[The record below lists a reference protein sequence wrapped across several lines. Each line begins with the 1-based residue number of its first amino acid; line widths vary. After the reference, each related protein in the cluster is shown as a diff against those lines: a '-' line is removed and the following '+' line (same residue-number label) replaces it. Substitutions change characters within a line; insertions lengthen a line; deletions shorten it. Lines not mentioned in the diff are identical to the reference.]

1 MQHGQAVC
9 VEVAA
14 SAKPSELLFVMVFA
28 VVVYFR
34 EEIWALGTDVSRHP
48 IMAYAEQLQIK
59 HHLGTHWLFGTDAT
73 QNTVDVATALV
84 QEDMAKAVVKAVN
97 SSSTP
102 RLMQVL
108 HVVLLHRAQGSVLHD
123 RRGIWDKVAEAAF
136 SVAPCIL
143 PQPPCSSQK
152 ASQPAASEHGPSTPP
167 PAKRS
172 KRSKRSK
179 RTKADQAAEPTRG
192 KGKAQGKAA
201 NAKPAPNAG
210 RVSFD
215 HYWSEEARALKASA
229 LAGELRHLPARPHGT
244 STQTTAQRTPQHNC
258 GATRTVRY
266 KLHDLVNAFAG
277 VPDVVTLHAGL
288 PSTDSFPLLTI
299 CASSLPHSQQAC
311 QVPTAAA
318 SVPESAQP
326 TGAAT
331 IDCASSHT
339 ASRQAPLALHLGPG
353 LAGSNTSLYSS
364 AFCQQSDSGAAS
376 ACLSEDD
383 VTPSLAPESEIS
395 EGLLGLPKLAPV
407 ATAQPTDPALPDV
420 QAKLG
425 QQAAGQ
431 QAAGLVVDRQPE
443 SEKPPARVLNASPA
457 CEPKEQG
464 SAGADAGAGRVSGA
478 SSVEADAQEGGQII
492 PQTVPPSLGSSLGS
506 GPEVSLPLL
515 SAAGLPPV
523 TISIGG
529 QLVFDAQQYMF
540 HSGHAPLRQWA
551 TDIVQHCHAPPL
563 PFHTAIT
570 SGAVHALNA
579 AIACLC
585 DKGDFVVC
593 EEFAYTHAPECIFI
607 PRGLIMLPVALDEHG
622 MVPDSLR
629 RVLASHPASPVTG
642 KAPRILY
649 IIPSGQNPTG
659 SVMPLERKQLIYE
672 ICREHNML
680 ILEDDAYYWLQ
691 YPGGALPAAQQPGLQ
706 LPPSFLSLDTDGRV
720 LRIDTFSKLL
730 GPGYRLGW
738 VSGAPALV
746 AKIAQAIQG
755 SSCGSCPLAQVIVAQ
770 LLQAWGRAGFTAFVQ
785 QQQALYAR
793 RAAVA
798 AAAARQH
805 LAGLATWASP
815 SAGMFMWFRLT
826 GLPDVDTRLLA
837 QLVQQ
842 RVVVV
847 PGRPFW
853 TDIALAKGGAPCPFF
868 RVTYGAVPEQDIEVG
883 FARLAAAIRG
893 VLTQAAGEDLE
904 TVAEAKAAMRAPKQ
918 QLAA

>member
-1 MQHGQAVC
+1 MNLDCA
-9 VEVAA
+9 
-14 SAKPSELLFVMVFA
+14 
-28 VVVYFR
+28 
-34 EEIWALGTDVSRHP
+34 
-48 IMAYAEQLQIK
+48 
-59 HHLGTHWLFGTDAT
+59 
-73 QNTVDVATALV
+73 
-84 QEDMAKAVVKAVN
+84 
-97 SSSTP
+97 
-102 RLMQVL
+102 
-108 HVVLLHRAQGSVLHD
+108 
-123 RRGIWDKVAEAAF
+123 
-136 SVAPCIL
+136 
-143 PQPPCSSQK
+143 
-152 ASQPAASEHGPSTPP
+152 
-167 PAKRS
+167 
-172 KRSKRSK
+172 
-179 RTKADQAAEPTRG
+179 
-192 KGKAQGKAA
+192 
-201 NAKPAPNAG
+201 

-229 LAGELRHLPARPHGT
+229 LA
-244 STQTTAQRTPQHNC
+244 
-258 GATRTVRY
+258 
-266 KLHDLVNAFAG
+266 DLVNAFAG

-299 CASSLPHSQQAC
+299 CASSLPHCRQAC

-318 SVPESAQP
+318 SVLESAQP

-331 IDCASSHT
+331 TDCASSHT
-339 ASRQAPLALHLGPG
+339 ASRQVPLALHLGPG
-353 LAGSNTSLYSS
+353 LAGSSSSLYSS

-383 VTPSLAPESEIS
+383 VTPGLAPESEIS

-420 QAKLG
+420 QAKLS

-431 QAAGLVVDRQPE
+431 QAAGLVADRQLE
-443 SEKPPARVLNASPA
+443 SEKPPAGVVNASPA
-457 CEPKEQG
+457 CETKEHGG
-464 SAGADAGAGRVSGA
+464 SAGADAGAGHVSGP
-478 SSVEADAQEGGQII
+478 SSVEADAQEGGQST
-492 PQTVPPSLGSSLGS
+492 PAAVPPSLGSSQAS
-506 GPEVSLPLL
+506 GPQGPLPLL

-551 TDIVQHCHAPPL
+551 THIVQHCHAPPL

-607 PRGLIMLPVALDEHG
+607 PRGLIMLPVALDEQG

-659 SVMPLERKQLIYE
+659 SVMPLERKQQIYE

-691 YPGGALPAAQQPGLQ
+691 YPGGALPAAQQLGLQ

-770 LLQAWGRAGFTAFVQ
+770 LLQAWGRAGFTTFVQ

-798 AAAARQH
+798 AAAARHH

-868 RVTYGAVPEQDIEVG
+868 RVTFGAVPEQDIEVG

-904 TVAEAKAAMRAPKQ
+904 SVSEPQAAGEP
-918 QLAA
+918 LSSS